1 MALQKEKKLS
11 NKDLS
16 NASLVGEKT
25 IQRIRNEEEYQ
36 PTLQTVLGLCFGLQ
50 LPPPEAEMFLEKA
63 GFHLNRRSPE
73 EYVYKCILNV
83 CTENSIFEVN
93 EMLEKNGL
101 KPLGS
106 DPEISYSNYPSKR
119 KSG

>member
-1 MALQKEKKLS
+1 M
-11 NKDLS
+11 
-16 NASLVGEKT
+16 VRIKT
-25 IQRIRNEEEYQ
+25 IQRIRNDEDYQ
-36 PTLQTVLGLCFGLQ
+36 PTVQTVLGLCVGLK

-63 GFHLNRRSPE
+63 GFNLNRRSRD
-73 EYVYKCILNV
+73 EYIYKCILAA

-101 KPLGS
+101 QPLGS
-106 DPEISYSNYPSKR
+106 DPEISYSNYPGKR

>member
-1 MALQKEKKLS
+1 
-11 NKDLS
+11 
-16 NASLVGEKT
+16 
-25 IQRIRNEEEYQ
+25 
-36 PTLQTVLGLCFGLQ
+36 
-50 LPPPEAEMFLEKA
+50 MFLEKA
-63 GFHLNRRSPE
+63 GFHLNLRSPE
-73 EYVYKCILNV
+73 EDVYKCILNV